1 MKEALNLAEGMFAHA
16 GTATI
21 LMDEKGII
29 KRWNQM
35 AEETFGW
42 TADEAV
48 GRNITIIMPEPFRS
62 QHNQYLEKYLQSGVK
77 KVIGGNRD
85 VKAVTKDGR
94 RLIVALR
101 VNEIRTGDNSNYYVG
116 LMMDVTAS
124 RDAQVSL
131 FDLLS

>member
-1 MKEALNLAEGMFAHA
+1 MFTNA

-48 GRNITIIMPEPFRS
+48 GQNITMLMPEPFKS
-62 QHNQYLEKYLQSGVK
+62 HHDQYLEKYLQSGVK

-101 VNEIRTGDNSNYYVG
+101 VNEIRMGQKRYYVG
-116 LMMDVTAS
+116 LMMDVTES